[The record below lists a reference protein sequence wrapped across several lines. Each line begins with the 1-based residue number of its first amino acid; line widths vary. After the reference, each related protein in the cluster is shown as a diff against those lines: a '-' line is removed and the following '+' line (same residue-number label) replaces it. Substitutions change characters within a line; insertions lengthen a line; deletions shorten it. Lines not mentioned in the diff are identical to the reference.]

1 MNLKGGMNMTI
12 DIVIAVLA
20 IFILRELVKTKA
32 ELKELKEY
40 VKKIA
45 EKE

>member
-1 MNLKGGMNMTI
+1 MTI

-20 IFILRELVKTKA
+20 IFILRELVKTKG

-40 VKKIA
+40 VKKIS
-45 EKE
+45 EKK

>member
-1 MNLKGGMNMTI
+1 MTM
-12 DIVIAVLA
+12 DIVIAVIA
-20 IFILRELVKTKA
+20 IFILRELVKTKS

-45 EKE
+45 EK

>member
-1 MNLKGGMNMTI
+1 M
-12 DIVIAVLA
+12 DIVIAVIA
-20 IFILRELVKTKA
+20 IFILRELVKTKG

-45 EKE
+45 EK

>member
-1 MNLKGGMNMTI
+1 MTM
-12 DIVIAVLA
+12 DIVIAVIA
-20 IFILRELVKTKA
+20 IFILRELVKTKG

-45 EKE
+45 EK